1 MQSCSM
7 GCEGWS
13 VSLIINFTAINV
25 NQGRRE
31 VTGRR
36 WRQQLPDDIK
46 ETRIL
51 ETELQITRLTSVE
64 NWHYQWLQTSLK
76 TDYGTNER

>member
-51 ETELQITRLTSVE
+51 ETE
-64 NWHYQWLQTSLK
+64 
-76 TDYGTNER
+76 